1 MNILEQLRKM
11 ISDKEARKAELTANA
26 AKSNDVTELRSI
38 NSELEKMNGELAE
51 LRGML
56 IAAEATEQRANPNNL
71 NPVATYLQNTQV
83 QTRSEATDPFDT
95 IEYRQAFMKFAQTGA
110 WEQRADAV
118 TTTSDGS
125 KVIPTT
131 IMKEIIKELK
141 VRGQLF
147 QRVRKLNVQGGVQFP
162 ILSLK
167 PEATWITETAS
178 SERKKVQ
185 ANTAVSFNYYGLE
198 CKVSTSLVAS
208 ITTLPAFEET
218 IRDVIVEAMMKALDI
233 AIVTGDGSGKPLGV
247 TIDTRVASGQKVT
260 VDEVDFSTWTA
271 WKKKVFAKIPLAYR
285 SGGLLL
291 MSASTWEGQIDGM
304 VDENK
309 QPIARTNYNITDAIQ
324 ERFAGREVLL
334 VEPDVVADYDTAAE
348 GDIVAI
354 YMRPSDY
361 AVNSNLSMSM
371 KRYFDEDKNEWVDK
385 CILIA
390 DGKLLD
396 PKGVIIVKKGAAPA
410 GA

>member
-1 MNILEQLRKM
+1 MNILEQLKKLLAT
-11 ISDKEARKAELTANA
+11 KEARKQELTTKAE
-26 AKSNDVTELRSI
+26 KSEDVNELRSI
-38 NSELEKMNGELAE
+38 NGELTQLNGELAE
-51 LRGML
+51 LRGM
-56 IAAEATEQRANPNNL
+56 IAAAEETEQRATPSNL

-83 QTRSEATDPFDT
+83 QIRADVTDPYDT
-95 IEYRQAFMKFAQTGA
+95 VEYRQAFMKFAQTGV

-118 TTTSDGS
+118 TTTSDAS

-167 PEATWITETAS
+167 PEASWITETAS

-208 ITTLPAFEET
+208 ITTLPVFEET
-218 IRDVIVEAMMKALDI
+218 IRDVIVEAMMKALDL
-233 AIVTGDGSGKPLGV
+233 AIVTGDGSGKPLGI
-247 TIDTRVASGQKVT
+247 TIDSRVVSGQKVT
-260 VDEVDFSTWTA
+260 IDEADFSTWSA

-334 VEPDVVADYDTAAE
+334 VEPDVVADYETASE

-354 YMRPSDY
+354 YMRPADY
-361 AVNSNLSMSM
+361 AINSNLSMTM

-396 PKGVIIVKKGAAPA
+396 PKGVIIVKKGAAA